1 MNIRTMVILFAL
13 IFSGC
18 ATQYDVNRAWEEGVV
33 YGARTL
39 YNGDLDEDV
48 ILTRAYRLK
57 YEDKRYEKELQ
68 DWIINVN
75 KN

>member
-1 MNIRTMVILFAL
+1 MIKIVWVLFTI

-39 YNGDLDEDV
+39 YSGDIDEGR

-57 YEDKRYEKELQ
+57 YEDKQYEKEFQ
-68 DWIINVN
+68 NWINNVN
-75 KN
+75 K

>member
-1 MNIRTMVILFAL
+1 MIKIVWVLFAL
-13 IFSGC
+13 LFSGC
-18 ATQYDVNRAWEEGVV
+18 ATQYDINRAWEEGVV

-39 YNGDLDEDV
+39 YNGDLDEDR
-48 ILTRAYRLK
+48 ILTMAYRLK
-57 YEDKRYEKELQ
+57 YEDWRNEKELQ